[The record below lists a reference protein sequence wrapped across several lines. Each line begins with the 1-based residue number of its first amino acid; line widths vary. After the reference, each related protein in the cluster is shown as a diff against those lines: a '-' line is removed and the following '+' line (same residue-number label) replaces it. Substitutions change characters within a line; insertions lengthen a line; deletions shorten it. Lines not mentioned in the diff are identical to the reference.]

1 MVGGYLVYPKKP
13 FFEFDGFKYYAS
25 DVIDIYEAK
34 NGPLITIEKYT
45 EDGVTIEVF
54 LIDKDDAYVRLS
66 YTNEG
71 VILSI
76 SKGGLQYEDV
86 LETEDITIDT
96 SLIKYKD
103 LAYNYFVYQ
112 NTMYEDYSIVLYV
125 LFSGC
130 LLLGMIYLK
139 SSISFYQKGF
149 RVYGIINMIPASML
163 IIISLVMNITLI
175 TVKIT

>member
-1 MVGGYLVYPKKP
+1 M
-13 FFEFDGFKYYAS
+13 
-25 DVIDIYEAK
+25 
-34 NGPLITIEKYT
+34 
-45 EDGVTIEVF
+45 F

-96 SLIKYKD
+96 SLIKYKN

-112 NTMYEDYSIVLYV
+112 NTMNEDFSIVLYV

-139 SSISFYQKGF
+139 SCISYYKKGF
-149 RVYGIINMIPASML
+149 KLYGIINMIPASVLIIFSVFMDIML
-163 IIISLVMNITLI
+163 IW
-175 TVKIT
+175 VKLN